1 PVHKAE
7 VLQTSPEDLPIIEG
21 NRPRVGG
28 SQSKPPPQLKP
39 LSSLSPPA
47 EPPKVMV
54 YPEQE
59 VELGEPNVL
68 ICMADNF
75 SPPVLNMTWLK
86 NGHLVTEG
94 VQTMDYYPK
103 KNHAFRRFSYLT
115 FVPNQDDN
123 YICEVDHWGLKEP
136 LGKLWNANIPE
147 PLPETTENVVCA
159 LGLAIGIVGI
169 VVGTFLMI
177 KSRKMGEA
185 SYRRG
190 HL

>member
-1 PVHKAE
+1 MRRSGRVPELPRRRIQASYLLDQGQFLGSASEGPNASGWPVHKAE

-39 LSSLSPPA
+39 LSSLSTPA

-136 LGKLWNANIPE
+136 LGKLW
-147 PLPETTENVVCA
+147 
-159 LGLAIGIVGI
+159 
-169 VVGTFLMI
+169 
-177 KSRKMGEA
+177 
-185 SYRRG
+185 
-190 HL
+190 